1 MCVRVFMKPST
12 ENGPET
18 KSERKVLAVE
28 AAWLENYLDKMQNK
42 SLWHQ
47 HAHMPWCRNKT
58 KLWSNATWPYS
69 DADAVAFLLRRPGC
83 LKMCNTMIDATWPVI
98 LVTCEATTN
107 ATSRSRLVSKQIH
120 LQWNS
125 WNWWD
130 WSFAEHRVLKPK
142 QRTDFAIQPMQEL
155 WLGKHCSCFIAQ
167 TLSKER
173 HQEIKYPS
181 FTARP
186 PNLGDSIAADISC
199 KPTQSV
205 KGTLVPSNKC
215 EAMCNTSEITSHYTS
230 QKCYKHVLG
239 NLEDIPM
246 HHCI

>member
-1 MCVRVFMKPST
+1 MDPRQK
-12 ENGPET
+12 E
-18 KSERKVLAVE
+18 SERFWQLK
-28 AAWLENYLDKMQNK
+28 
-42 SLWHQ
+42 Q
-47 HAHMPWCRNKT
+47 HGSRTTWTKCRISPCGTSMRTCHDVATRPSCGPMPRDHT
-58 KLWSNATWPYS
+58 LMLMLLL
-69 DADAVAFLLRRPGC
+69 FLLRRPGC

-142 QRTDFAIQPMQEL
+142 QNRFCYTANARTL
-155 WLGKHCSCFIAQ
+155 TGKALLVFHSSNPEQ
-167 TLSKER
+167 RTPPRDQVS
-173 HQEIKYPS
+173 S
-181 FTARP
+181 FTASP
-186 PNLGDSIAADISC
+186 PNLGDSVAADISC

-215 EAMCNTSEITSHYTS
+215 EAMCNTSEITSRYTS
-230 QKCYKHVLG
+230 QTWYKHVLG

>member
-18 KSERKVLAVE
+18 KRERKVLAVE

-142 QRTDFAIQPMQEL
+142 QNRFCYTANARTL
-155 WLGKHCSCFIAQ
+155 TGKALLVFHSSNPEQ
-167 TLSKER
+167 RTPPRDQVS
-173 HQEIKYPS
+173 S
-181 FTARP
+181 FTASP
-186 PNLGDSIAADISC
+186 PNLGDSVAADISC

-215 EAMCNTSEITSHYTS
+215 EAMCNTSEITSRYTS
-230 QKCYKHVLG
+230 QTWYKHVLG